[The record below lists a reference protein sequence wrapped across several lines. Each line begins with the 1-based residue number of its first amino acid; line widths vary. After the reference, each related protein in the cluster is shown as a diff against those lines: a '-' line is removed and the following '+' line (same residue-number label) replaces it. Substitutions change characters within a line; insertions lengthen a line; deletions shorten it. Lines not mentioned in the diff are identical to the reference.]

1 MHSDESDAAVADGT
15 PGGAGFEVSPD
26 KLIAAAK
33 IIEAQANTLADRLID
48 AVGSVRI
55 DAPAQDVVSV
65 HATEAWNALVID
77 SDDACL
83 NRVRVY
89 LDGLRRLATRL
100 RAAASQYDQGEE
112 AALAGFADHGLG

>member
-1 MHSDESDAAVADGT
+1 MHSDESDAVPERA
-15 PGGAGFEVSPD
+15 PGGAGFEVSPG

-48 AVGSVRI
+48 AAGSVRI

-65 HATEAWNALVID
+65 HVTAAWNALVID
-77 SDDACL
+77 DEDAYL

-100 RAAASQYDQGEE
+100 RAAADQYEHDEE
-112 AALAGFADHGLG
+112 AALVGFADRGLG